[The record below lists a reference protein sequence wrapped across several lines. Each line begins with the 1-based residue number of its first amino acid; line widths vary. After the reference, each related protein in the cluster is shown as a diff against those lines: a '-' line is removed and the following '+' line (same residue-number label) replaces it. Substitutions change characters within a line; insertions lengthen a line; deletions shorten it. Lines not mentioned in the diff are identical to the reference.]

1 MASESNDN
9 RQALDVIIYG
19 VLTGI
24 GLAIGAA
31 IVGLLLR
38 LMGVRWATA

>member
-1 MASESNDN
+1 MPSENDSKPV
-9 RQALDVIIYG
+9 LDVIVYG

-38 LMGVRWATA
+38 LMGVRWNPA

>member
-1 MASESNDN
+1 MQSENAN
-9 RQALDVIIYG
+9 KPALDVILYS

-24 GLAIGAA
+24 GFAIGAA

-38 LMGVRWATA
+38 MMGIRWSTV

>member
-1 MASESNDN
+1 MPSESDN

-31 IVGLLLR
+31 IVALLLR
-38 LMGVRWATA
+38 LMGIRWNPA

>member
-1 MASESNDN
+1 MPSENEN
-9 RQALDVIIYG
+9 RPVLDVIVYG
-19 VLTGI
+19 ILTGI

-38 LMGVRWATA
+38 LMGVRWNPA

>member
-1 MASESNDN
+1 MLSENDN
-9 RQALDVIIYG
+9 RPVLDVIVYG

-38 LMGVRWATA
+38 MMGVRWNPA